1 MVVPT
6 YWGPTQTIDSTECK
20 IFDHPAALNCQSTLH
35 SLLNSL
41 EILKDRDFCLVII
54 IVSTLSEIEKE
65 CKEQIVEIIFP
76 YLAKYEIKIF
86 DANSL
91 KRLKAHLLKSN
102 VSKEACDF
110 INLNNY
116 PSVRNICSLAGILNG
131 SEITIFIDDD
141 EVFNDPDFMHKA
153 RDFIGKDIKGEKI
166 HAVAGYYMQQNGG
179 YKINEKNVPKWR
191 KKYWNNVAAMN
202 QAFHI
207 TIGKPPRLKPTSF
220 VFGGNMVLDK
230 DALIKVPF
238 DPMITRGED
247 IDFLINLRIFGIKFW
262 LDRELYIK
270 HIPPKTS
277 NPFWKSVREDLRRFL
292 YERKKIVDHGNVSG
306 ISQKDLMPYPGVFLG
321 PDLEE
326 RIIKTNQLLF
336 AEYKNSGDLMGMKE
350 CQKNIDIV
358 SNNEFADFNTVD
370 WLNKI
375 TAHWQEISKTA
386 FGKGLD
392 W

>member
-6 YWGPTQTIDSTECK
+6 YWCPDQTIDSAECK
-20 IFDHPAALNCQSTLH
+20 IFDHPTELNRQSTLYN
-35 SLLNSL
+35 LLNSL
-41 EILKDRDFCLVII
+41 EVLKDRDFCLVII
-54 IVSTLSEIEKE
+54 IVSTLSEIENK
-65 CKEQIVEIIFP
+65 CKKQIVEIVFP
-76 YLAKYEIKIF
+76 YLSKYEIKIF

-91 KRLKAHLLKSN
+91 KRLKEYLLENKI
-102 VSKEACDF
+102 SKEACDF

-220 VFGGNMVLDK
+220 VFGGNMILSK

-247 IDFLINLRIFGIKFW
+247 IDFLINLRIFDIKFW

-270 HIPPKTS
+270 HVPPKTYS
-277 NPFWKSVREDLRRFL
+277 PFWKSVREDLRRFL
-292 YERKKIVDHGNVSG
+292 YERKKIVDHDNLSS
-306 ISQKDLMPYPGVFLG
+306 ISQKDLMPYPGIFLG
-321 PDLEE
+321 PNLEE
-326 RIIKTNQLLF
+326 RIIKTNQLLA
-336 AEYKNSGDLMGMKE
+336 AEYKNSGDLTGMKE
-350 CQKNIDIV
+350 CQKNIEIV

-370 WLNKI
+370 WLKKI